1 MPRIAQVQKRPQQ
14 SMKCESYY
22 PLAID
27 PAALYTAFKQHLKQ
41 HLKTHLFR
49 QSYHKEH
56 QDLKVL
62 YKN

>member
-22 PLAID
+22 PLVID

-41 HLKTHLFR
+41 HLKKLICSDSLTTKSNR
-49 QSYHKEH
+49 T
-56 QDLKVL
+56 
-62 YKN
+62 